1 MEEYVDELEG
11 LAESLSDDG
20 HVEINANID
29 VEKSAD
35 PSIKTIQHPDNKRLF
50 IPTNIAEMNA
60 FFGLL
65 SVAEGLAA
73 YGRHWLQAIVN
84 CMAQKETRK
93 QFNIAEL
100 QKFSGISEVA
110 IVPTYASIPETA
122 VQSLLCAAHG
132 EEKRIGLESYDL
144 PKSLVDP
151 AKTEEEIENSLA
163 SIV

>member
-29 VEKSAD
+29 VEKNAD

-65 SVAEGLAA
+65 SVAGTFHENHKNPGNYGVSIKGLAA

-93 QFNIAEL
+93 QFDIAEL

-110 IVPTYASIPETA
+110 IVPT
-122 VQSLLCAAHG
+122 
-132 EEKRIGLESYDL
+132 
-144 PKSLVDP
+144 
-151 AKTEEEIENSLA
+151 
-163 SIV
+163 

>member
-65 SVAEGLAA
+65 SVAGTFHENHKNPGN
-73 YGRHWLQAIVN
+73 YGVSIKAILN
-84 CMAQKETRK
+84 SMTQKGTRK
-93 QFNIAEL
+93 QFDIAEL
-100 QKFSGISEVA
+100 PKFSGISEVA
-110 IVPTYASIPETA
+110 IVST
-122 VQSLLCAAHG
+122 
-132 EEKRIGLESYDL
+132 
-144 PKSLVDP
+144 
-151 AKTEEEIENSLA
+151 
-163 SIV
+163 

>member
-65 SVAEGLAA
+65 SVAGTFHENHKNPGN
-73 YGRHWLQAIVN
+73 YGV
-84 CMAQKETRK
+84 
-93 QFNIAEL
+93 
-100 QKFSGISEVA
+100 
-110 IVPTYASIPETA
+110 SIKA
-122 VQSLLCAAHG
+122 KDANFIYNLLCIMMMLTYG
-132 EEKRIGLESYDL
+132 QQGYGGF
-144 PKSLVDP
+144 
-151 AKTEEEIENSLA
+151 
-163 SIV
+163 

>member
-29 VEKSAD
+29 VEK
-35 PSIKTIQHPDNKRLF
+35 K
-50 IPTNIAEMNA
+50 
-60 FFGLL
+60 
-65 SVAEGLAA
+65 GLAA

-110 IVPTYASIPETA
+110 IVPT
-122 VQSLLCAAHG
+122 
-132 EEKRIGLESYDL
+132 
-144 PKSLVDP
+144 
-151 AKTEEEIENSLA
+151 
-163 SIV
+163 